1 MKRSAVYAGSFDP
14 LTNGHLDVIRRVLPL
29 FDKLYIVVATHPL
42 KGPLFSVEERLDLI
56 KASLKNEVKKGQVEI
71 HSWSDLLVHFCQK
84 VNSKILIRGIRSLS
98 DFEVEFQMS
107 TMNRHLNSKVETLHI
122 MTDEKYFFVSST
134 LIKEVARYG
143 GSLKGLVPNN
153 VALAIK
159 KKIPE
164 VKRK

>member
-1 MKRSAVYAGSFDP
+1 
-14 LTNGHLDVIRRVLPL
+14 
-29 FDKLYIVVATHPL
+29 
-42 KGPLFSVEERLDLI
+42 
-56 KASLKNEVKKGQVEI
+56 
-71 HSWSDLLVHFCQK
+71 VHFCEK

-107 TMNRHLNSKVETLHI
+107 TMNRHLNPKIETLHI
-122 MTDEKYFFVSST
+122 MTDEKFFFVSST